1 MPHQKLVTKLF
12 YIRNDTRAEKLGV
25 GFAQLKKVEDSF
37 QRDSLFVLHLVHQL
51 VGFAFVD

>member
-1 MPHQKLVTKLF
+1 MPHQKLVIKLF
-12 YIRNDTRAEKLGV
+12 YIRNDTRAEKLGI